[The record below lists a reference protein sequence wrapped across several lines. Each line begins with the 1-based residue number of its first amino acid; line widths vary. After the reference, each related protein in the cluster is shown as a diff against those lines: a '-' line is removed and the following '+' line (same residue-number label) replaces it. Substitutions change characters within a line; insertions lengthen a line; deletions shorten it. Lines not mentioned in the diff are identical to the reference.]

1 MFVKGDLIY
10 VPQAAVL
17 YGLSKASVL
26 VNQKPSLALFLN
38 YSRDEA
44 GFSTIIM
51 DGEKWLV
58 RDKDIYL
65 NQEN

>member
-1 MFVKGDLIY
+1 MFTKGDLIY
-10 VPQAAVL
+10 IPQAAVL
-17 YGLSKASVL
+17 YGLGARSYL
-26 VNQKPSLALFLN
+26 VNKKPSLALFL
-38 YSRDEA
+38 SKSKKDA
-44 GFSTIIM
+44 GYSTIIM